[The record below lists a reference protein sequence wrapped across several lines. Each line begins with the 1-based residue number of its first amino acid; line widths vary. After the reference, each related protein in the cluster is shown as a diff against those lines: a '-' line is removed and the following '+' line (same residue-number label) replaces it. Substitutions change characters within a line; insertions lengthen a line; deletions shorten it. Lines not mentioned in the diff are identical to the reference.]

1 MSLLMDA
8 LKKAEEAKRQ
18 AAGAPAAEGLEP
30 TIGQDG
36 LSLELTPVEP
46 APASTTPQPGTPLPD
61 LNAHLESLDREFMA
75 HHAQQTSPKPAARSA
90 PAATPTSPSQPTPAA
105 PAAAATAP
113 SAAERTAIHN
123 LFEAKQPAPAT
134 NKTFLIAVGV
144 VTLLASIGIGV
155 YFWLQLRPAT
165 SGLALKTPPTMPSAP
180 PSALPPPSPVA
191 VAPTPLPL
199 PPLPAPIPAAASKA
213 EPSALAGKTRDAED
227 DDEVPVFRPKTA
239 RTAPAAPPVESPIR
253 ITSSQLRV
261 HPSVARAFEAFSAG
275 NLTQAK
281 SEYLRTLKAEPQN
294 GDALNGLAAVALRE
308 GQPGVAEEYYLR
320 ALQADPRDST
330 AMAGLFGLRGQTDPA
345 QSESRLKSVL
355 AGQPESAALLFAL
368 GNLQARQGHWNE
380 AQQTYF
386 KAHTLDAANPDILYN
401 LAISLDQLHQP
412 KLAAQYYNQALTVT
426 ENRPAGFDR
435 ERVAARLRELIP
447 ASAQ

>member
-18 AAGAPAAEGLEP
+18 AAGAPAEAIEP
-30 TIGQDG
+30 SIGQDA
-36 LSLELTPVEP
+36 LSLELTPLEP
-46 APASTTPQPGTPLPD
+46 APASAAPQPGTPLPD
-61 LNAHLESLDREFMA
+61 LNAHLESLDREFLA
-75 HHAQQTSPKPAARSA
+75 HHAQQAAKPASAAR
-90 PAATPTSPSQPTPAA
+90 PAAAPTTPPQPM
-105 PAAAATAP
+105 PAAAAPASP
-113 SAAERTAIHN
+113 SQAAAERTAAHN
-123 LFEAKQPAPAT
+123 LFDSKQPAPAS
-134 NKTFLIAVGV
+134 NKTFLIVVGI
-144 VTLLASIGIGV
+144 VTLLASVGIGV
-155 YFWLQLRPAT
+155 YFWLQLRPAN
-165 SGLALKTPPTMPSAP
+165 SGLALKVPPMPSVTP
-180 PSALPPPSPVA
+180 GALPPPPPVA

-199 PPLPAPIPAAASKA
+199 PPLPAAIPTAAPKA
-213 EPSALAGKTRDAED
+213 EPTALAGKAKEADEED
-227 DDEVPVFRPKTA
+227 EAPVFRPKTA
-239 RTAPAAPPVESPIR
+239 RTAPVAPPAESPIR

-261 HPSVARAFEAFSAG
+261 HPSVARAFEAFSNG
-275 NLTQAK
+275 NLAQAK
-281 SEYLRTLKAEPQN
+281 SEYQRTLKAEPQN

-308 GQPGVAEEYYLR
+308 GQPGVAEDYYLR

-355 AGQPESAALLFAL
+355 AGQPESPALLFAL

-412 KLAAQYYNQALTVT
+412 KLAAQYYNQALIST

-435 ERVAARLRELIP
+435 ERVAARLRQLTPTP
-447 ASAQ
+447 AQ